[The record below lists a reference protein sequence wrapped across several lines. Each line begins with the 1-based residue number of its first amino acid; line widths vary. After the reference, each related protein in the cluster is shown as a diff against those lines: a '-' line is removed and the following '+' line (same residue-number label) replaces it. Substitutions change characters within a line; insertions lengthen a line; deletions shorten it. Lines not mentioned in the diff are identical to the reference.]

1 MALNLNSLKLNLSR
15 TFPIFLLYFLS
26 MTEIDTEFS
35 NLFEI
40 LSFNLQLIIIYYWMN
55 KNPTTL
61 GNGHIFASGIINDV
75 IMGLPLGTSALS
87 YLVVSFVASYFSQV
101 TVNTSLFTDWVTF
114 LIAVFCSNVT
124 YLILIINFTEQ
135 TYTYSNIFYNF
146 FFTFLFYPV
155 FWLIFNIYKSIFNLK
170 NE

>member
-1 MALNLNSLKLNLSR
+1 
-15 TFPIFLLYFLS
+15 
-26 MTEIDTEFS
+26 
-35 NLFEI
+35 
-40 LSFNLQLIIIYYWMN
+40 MN

-61 GNGHIFASGIINDV
+61 GNGHIFTSGIINDV

-114 LIAVFCSNVT
+114 LIAVFFSNAT

-135 TYTYSNIFYNF
+135 TYTYSNIFYNS